1 MKKLITFTL
10 VILGAVGV
18 LFLVNYGWQVSDQR
32 EQSVNANKKQQ
43 VLTIF
48 NWGDYIDPVL
58 IKKFEKETGYK
69 IDYET
74 FDSNEAMF
82 TKIKQGGTHYDLAI
96 PSDYMI
102 QKMKAANLLEPL
114 DHQKLTGLNNYNSA
128 LINQEFDPH
137 NKYSLPYFWGTL
149 GVVYNDKYVDP
160 MEIQNWDDLWNDKW
174 KNSIMLYDSARDV
187 MAVGLASNNND
198 INTKDNGELM
208 AAKGRL
214 DALMP
219 NVKAIVGDEIKMY
232 MVQDEAK
239 IALDFS
245 GDARQMMSENS
256 HLHYLIPNG
265 RGNVWFDNMVIPKTV
280 QNKEGAYAF
289 MNFMSEPENAA
300 KNAEYNGYATPN
312 AKAKKLLP
320 AKIRDNEAFYPTS
333 KTLKQLTTYRDLGL
347 DWTEKYNDLFLEFK
361 MSTNR

>member
-1 MKKLITFTL
+1 MKKLIIFTL
-10 VILGAVGV
+10 VILSAVGA
-18 LFLVNYGWQVSDQR
+18 LFTFNYELQVADQ
-32 EQSVNANKKQQ
+32 KKQPETTKKGKQ
-43 VLTIF
+43 ILTIF

-58 IKKFEKETGYK
+58 IKKFEQETGYK

-114 DHQKLTGLNNYNSA
+114 DHHKLIGLNNYNSA
-128 LINQEFDPH
+128 LMNQKFDPD
-137 NKYSLPYFWGTL
+137 NRYSLPYFWGTL
-149 GVVYNDKYVDP
+149 GIVYNDKYVDP
-160 MEIQNWDDLWNDKW
+160 NEVTNWDDLWNNKW

-187 MAVGLASNNND
+187 MAVGLASNNTNV
-198 INTKDNGELM
+198 NTKNIGEIM

-245 GDARQMMSENS
+245 GDARQMMAENS

-265 RGNVWFDNMVIPKTV
+265 RGNVWFDNIVMPKTV
-280 QNKEGAYAF
+280 QNRAGAYAF
-289 MNFMSEPENAA
+289 MNFMSDPENAA
-300 KNAEYNGYATPN
+300 QNAEYNGYATPN
-312 AKAKKLLP
+312 EEAKKLLP
-320 AKIRDNEAFYPTS
+320 AKIRDDKAFYPTQ
-333 KTLKQLTTYRDLGL
+333 KKLKKLATYQDLGL
-347 DWTEKYNDLFLEFK
+347 DWTERYNDLFLEFK

>member
-1 MKKLITFTL
+1 MKKIITFTV
-10 VILGAVGV
+10 VIFTAVGI
-18 LFLVNYGWQVSDQR
+18 LFLANQGLQALDQQHRNTKHSQKNQV
-32 EQSVNANKKQQ
+32 V
-43 VLTIF
+43 TIF

-58 IKKFEKETGYK
+58 IKKFEHESGYK

-102 QKMKAANLLEPL
+102 QKMKEAHLLEPL
-114 DHQKLTGLNNYNSA
+114 DHQKLIGLSNYNPV
-128 LINQEFDPH
+128 LMDQRFDPK

-149 GVVYNDKYVDP
+149 GLVYNDKYVKP
-160 MEIQNWDDLWNDKW
+160 NELKNWDDLWNAKW

-187 MAVGLASNNND
+187 MAVGLASNNNSV
-198 INTKDNGELM
+198 NTKNTGELM

-245 GDARQMMSENS
+245 GDARQMMAENS
-256 HLHYLIPNG
+256 HLHYLVPNG

-280 QNKEGAYAF
+280 QNKAGAYAF
-289 MNFMSEPENAA
+289 MNFMADPHNAA
-300 KNAEYNGYATPN
+300 QNAEYNGYATPN
-312 AKAKKLLP
+312 EAAKQLLP
-320 AKIRDNEAFYPTS
+320 AHIKNDTAFYPTQT
-333 KTLKQLTTYRDLGL
+333 KLAQLTTYQDLGL